1 MKGSVDEV
9 TEGMRSE
16 TRTQKEERE
25 EAEEAE
31 ENGGS

>member
-1 MKGSVDEV
+1 MKGGIDEV

-16 TRTQKEERE
+16 TRTQREEAE

>member
-1 MKGSVDEV
+1 MKGGIDEV

-25 EAEEAE
+25 EAEDSE
-31 ENGGS
+31 ENGDS

>member
-1 MKGSVDEV
+1 MKGGIDEV

-16 TRTQKEERE
+16 TRTERQ